1 MENGKT
7 WGRNCHTDSRLLT
20 QSLGDREMIMNGKW
34 KTVKLGD
41 VFTLQMGKP
50 PDRNKLSYFSKV
62 GNKWISIADITKS
75 DKFIKETK
83 ECITDVAV
91 QESGIKKIPQ
101 NTVIMSFK
109 LSIGKTAITTE
120 ECYSNEAIMAFL
132 PNGLCDFDNNYL
144 YHLFSSKNWSE
155 GSNKAVK
162 GITLNKESLS
172 NVYIP
177 LPPLETQ
184 QKIAVVL
191 DKVQKIISESKA
203 ILEKYD
209 TLIKSRFIEMFG
221 DIELTPQ
228 KRDWKELKEITKI
241 FTGTTPS
248 TTDEENWNGTILWI
262 TPAEMTSDSFM
273 IYDTKRKI
281 TEKGRSSKSLDIMP
295 IGTVLLS
302 TRAPIGKTGIVGNPM
317 TCNQGFKN
325 FLCNSKKLNP
335 IYLYILLRNNTVFL
349 NSKGSG
355 TTFKELSKSV
365 IEKIKIPLPPLTLQN
380 DFADFVQQID
390 KSKFAVQK
398 SLEKAE
404 TLYKSL
410 MQEYFA

>member
-1 MENGKT
+1 
-7 WGRNCHTDSRLLT
+7 
-20 QSLGDREMIMNGKW
+20 
-34 KTVKLGD
+34 
-41 VFTLQMGKP
+41 
-50 PDRNKLSYFSKV
+50 
-62 GNKWISIADITKS
+62 
-75 DKFIKETK
+75 
-83 ECITDVAV
+83 
-91 QESGIKKIPQ
+91 
-101 NTVIMSFK
+101 
-109 LSIGKTAITTE
+109 
-120 ECYSNEAIMAFL
+120 
-132 PNGLCDFDNNYL
+132 
-144 YHLFSSKNWSE
+144 
-155 GSNKAVK
+155 
-162 GITLNKESLS
+162 
-172 NVYIP
+172 
-177 LPPLETQ
+177 
-184 QKIAVVL
+184 
-191 DKVQKIISESKA
+191 
-203 ILEKYD
+203 
-209 TLIKSRFIEMFG
+209 MFG
-221 DIELTPQ
+221 NIELTPQ

-365 IEKIKIPLPPLTLQN
+365 IEKIKIPIPPLTLQTQ
-380 DFADFVQQID
+380 FADFVQQID
-390 KSKFAVQK
+390 KSKFEIAN
-398 SLEKAE
+398 SLKR
-404 TLYKSL
+404 LYNKGMLS
-410 MQEYFA
+410 

>member
-1 MENGKT
+1 MSEWKTVRLGDVCEILDSKRVPITAHERKNGSYPYYGANGIQDYVADYIFDDELVLLAEDGGNFGSKEKPIAYRVSGKC
-7 WGRNCHTDSRLLT
+7 WVNNHAHVLKPKECLDVDYLCDSIKFYDVSTIVNGATRQKLT
-20 QSLGDREMIMNGKW
+20 QSAMVEM
-34 KTVKLGD
+34 
-41 VFTLQMGKP
+41 
-50 PDRNKLSYFSKV
+50 
-62 GNKWISIADITKS
+62 
-75 DKFIKETK
+75 
-83 ECITDVAV
+83 
-91 QESGIKKIPQ
+91 KI
-101 NTVIMSFK
+101 F
-109 LSIGKTAITTE
+109 
-120 ECYSNEAIMAFL
+120 
-132 PNGLCDFDNNYL
+132 
-144 YHLFSSKNWSE
+144 
-155 GSNKAVK
+155 
-162 GITLNKESLS
+162 
-172 NVYIP
+172 

-184 QKIAVVL
+184 KQIAAQL
-191 DKVQKIISESKA
+191 DKCTSIITKHKQM
-203 ILEKYD
+203 LEKYD

-221 DIELTPQ
+221 NIELTPQ

-365 IEKIKIPLPPLTLQN
+365 IEKIKIPIPPLTLQTQ
-380 DFADFVQQID
+380 FADFVQQID
-390 KSKFAVQK
+390 KSKFEM
-398 SLEKAE
+398 EKIVKLCYT
-404 TLYKSL
+404 TL
-410 MQEYFA
+410 M